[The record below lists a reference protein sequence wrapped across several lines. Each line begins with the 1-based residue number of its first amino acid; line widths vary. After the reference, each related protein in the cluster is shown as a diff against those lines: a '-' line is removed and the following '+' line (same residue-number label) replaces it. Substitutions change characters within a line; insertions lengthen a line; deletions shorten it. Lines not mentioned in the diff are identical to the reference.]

1 MRLTNYRHLILN
13 KLFLFGH
20 IFKVSKKHKQKG
32 SKQDICSVIMNM
44 KNIFYY
50 EALSGKSSLKF
61 SRRLLDMMNSADI
74 NGRDMVLLCVGSDR
88 STGDSL
94 GPLIGHKL
102 QRILRN
108 KVYIYGTLN
117 EPVHAVNLSTVVE
130 NIYEIHKEPFIIAV
144 DASLGTKS
152 HIGYVT
158 LSDTPLRPGLGVKKS
173 LPEVGDI
180 CITGIVNLSGMM
192 DNLLLQSTRL
202 STVMELADFISIGIF
217 MALHSYSS
225 SSITCI
231 SR

>member
-1 MRLTNYRHLILN
+1 MY
-13 KLFLFGH
+13 
-20 IFKVSKKHKQKG
+20 
-32 SKQDICSVIMNM
+32 M

-50 EALSGKSSLKF
+50 DALSEKSSVKF
-61 SRRLLDMMNSADI
+61 GKRLSEMINAADI
-74 NGRDMVLLCVGSDR
+74 GDRDIILLCVGSDR

-102 QRILRN
+102 QRTLNN
-108 KVYIYGTLN
+108 KLYVYGTLK
-117 EPVHAVNLSTVVE
+117 EPVHAVNLGVVVE

-144 DASLGTKS
+144 DASLGTRN

-158 LSDTPLRPGLGVKKS
+158 LSDMPLKPGLGVKKS

-192 DNLLLQSTRL
+192 DGILLQSTRL

-217 MALHSYSS
+217 IAIHSYSS

>member
-1 MRLTNYRHLILN
+1 
-13 KLFLFGH
+13 
-20 IFKVSKKHKQKG
+20 
-32 SKQDICSVIMNM
+32 M

-50 EALSGKSSLKF
+50 DALSGKNSLKF
-61 SRRLLDMMNSADI
+61 SRRLSNMMLTADTS
-74 NGRDMVLLCVGSDR
+74 GRDLVLLCVGSDR

-102 QRILRN
+102 QRSLRG
-108 KVYIYGTLN
+108 KLFIYGTLK
-117 EPVHAVNLSTVVE
+117 EPVHAVNLSAVIE
-130 NIYEIHKEPFIIAV
+130 RIYSTHRDPLVIAV
-144 DASLGTKS
+144 DASLGTHS

-158 LSDTPLRPGLGVKKS
+158 LTDAPLRPGLGVKKS

-192 DNLLLQSTRL
+192 DGMLLQSTRL
-202 STVMELADFISIGIF
+202 STVMDLADFISTGIF
-217 MALHSYSS
+217 IAVHSCSS

>member
-1 MRLTNYRHLILN
+1 MY
-13 KLFLFGH
+13 
-20 IFKVSKKHKQKG
+20 
-32 SKQDICSVIMNM
+32 M

-50 EALSGKSSLKF
+50 DALSEKSSLKF
-61 SRRLLDMMNSADI
+61 GKRLSEMIIEADI
-74 NGRDMVLLCVGSDR
+74 GDRDIVLLCVGSDR

-102 QRILRN
+102 QRTLNN
-108 KVYIYGTLN
+108 KMYIYGTLK
-117 EPVHAVNLSTVVE
+117 EPVHAVNLEYMVE
-130 NIYEIHKEPFIIAV
+130 TIYDIHKEPFIIAV
-144 DASLGTKS
+144 DASLGTRN

-158 LSDTPLRPGLGVKKS
+158 LSDMPLRPGLGVKKS

-180 CITGIVNLSGMM
+180 CITGIVNLSGAM
-192 DNLLLQSTRL
+192 DGILLQSTRL

-217 MALHSYSS
+217 IAIHSWSS